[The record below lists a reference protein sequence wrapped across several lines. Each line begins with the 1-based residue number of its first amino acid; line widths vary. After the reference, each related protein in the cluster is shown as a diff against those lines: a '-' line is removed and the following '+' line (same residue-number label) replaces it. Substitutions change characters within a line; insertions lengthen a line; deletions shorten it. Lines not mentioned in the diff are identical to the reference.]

1 MEGGSLPA
9 PPRGAEKSLA
19 EHFDSGGRGTYHAPA
34 MGNPLHEHRTPFDLA
49 ESSQVVEIS
58 SKIGDFEQ
66 LAEIAGANLAALDA
80 DRIPQNWRDRDIRGE
95 LRFGFV
101 DAQGRV
107 PALEG
112 HLAASL
118 DAVCQRCLEP
128 FVLPLQTE
136 LRLIFG
142 GEQAGQQDGEVY
154 EVWELDD
161 QRLDLAE
168 LVQEALIMTI
178 PFVTMHEEDASCSA
192 TAVASETSEEQEK
205 MTLPFANLKKQMQ
218 QED

>member
-1 MEGGSLPA
+1 
-9 PPRGAEKSLA
+9 
-19 EHFDSGGRGTYHAPA
+19 
-34 MGNPLHEHRTPFDLA
+34 MGNPLHEYRTPFELA

-58 SKIGDFEQ
+58 SKIGDFKQ
-66 LAEIAGANLAALDA
+66 LAEIAGANLAALDV
-80 DRIPQNWRDRDIRGE
+80 DRIPQNWRERDIRGE

-101 DAQGRV
+101 DAQGQV

-128 FVLPLQTE
+128 FVLPLKTE

-142 GEQAGQQDGEVY
+142 SEQAGENDGENF

-161 QRLDLAE
+161 RRLDLAE
-168 LVQEALIMTI
+168 LVQEALIMAI
-178 PFVTMHEEDASCSA
+178 PFVTMHADDASCSV
-192 TAVASETSEEQEK
+192 TTVASETSEEQEK
-205 MTLPFANLKKQMQ
+205 MTLPFANLKRQMQ
-218 QED
+218 QDD

>member
-1 MEGGSLPA
+1 
-9 PPRGAEKSLA
+9 
-19 EHFDSGGRGTYHAPA
+19 
-34 MGNPLHEHRTPFDLA
+34 MGNPLHEYRTPFDLA
-49 ESSQVVEIS
+49 ESSQLVEIS
-58 SKIGDFEQ
+58 SKIGDFDR
-66 LAEIAGANLAALDA
+66 LTEIAGANLAALDA
-80 DRIPQNWRDRDIRGE
+80 NRIPQNWRDREVRGE
-95 LRFGFV
+95 LCFGFV
-101 DAQGRV
+101 DAQSRV

-128 FVLPLQTE
+128 FVLPLKTE
-136 LRLIFG
+136 LRLIFD
-142 GEQAGQQDGEVY
+142 GEQAGQKDGEDY

-178 PFVTMHEEDASCSA
+178 PFVTMHDDDASCSV
-192 TAVASETSEEQEK
+192 TAVADEKSDEQEK